1 MSVFGLAHRQLVAG
15 RRVRVLAGHIAPL
28 LDPSASV
35 LDVGAGDGALART
48 LLDLRPDVTIRGVDV
63 LARPTTEIEVTL
75 FDGHTLPFPD
85 ASFDDVLLVDVLH
98 HADDPVA
105 LLGECARVA
114 RSAVVLKDHDRDG
127 FLASRTLRF
136 MDWVGNARY
145 GVRLPYN
152 YLSWR
157 RWQSAFASV
166 GLELDSLCRRLGLYP
181 RPASWIFDRRLH
193 FVARLRVDRRPIG
206 GVDA

>member
-15 RRVRVLAGHIAPL
+15 RRVRVLAGHVAPL

-35 LDVGAGDGALART
+35 LDVGAGDGALARAV
-48 LLDLRPDVTIRGVDV
+48 LDLRPDVTIRGVDV
-63 LARPTTEIEVTL
+63 LARPTTEIDVTL
-75 FDGHTLPFPD
+75 FDGRTLPFPD

-105 LLGECARVA
+105 LLRECARVA

-136 MDWVGNARY
+136 MDWVGNARH

-181 RPASWIFDRRLH
+181 RPASWVFDRRLH
-193 FVARLRVDRRPIG
+193 FVARLRVDRRPTAG
-206 GVDA
+206 EDA